1 MSKQPGLNE
10 RQIVAGFGRQL
21 GFLID
26 GLNIS
31 QSAKDLLLEIVAKM
45 DPPAVVEFA
54 AVLQEKLATEQ
65 SSMLEIDLQNKLDA
79 IAIKNANETAKVDQD
94 SLVEIKKLIKDK
106 ELSDLRQTI
115 K

>member
-1 MSKQPGLNE
+1 MSQQLELNE

-31 QSAKDLLLEIVAKM
+31 QPAKDLLLEIVAKM
-45 DPPAVVEFA
+45 DPLAVVEFA
-54 AVLQEKLATEQ
+54 AVLQEKLAIEQ
-65 SSMLEIDLQNKLDA
+65 SSILEIDLQNKLDA
-79 IAIKNANETAKVDQD
+79 IAIKNANEAAKIDQD
-94 SLVEIKKLIKDK
+94 SLIEIKKLIKDK
-106 ELSDLRQTI
+106 ELSDLYQTI